1 MPNKLRKLV
10 GRLIAPAFY
19 VLLIVFLVAYL
30 RHVDFSKLT
39 HLQVNGWYLLLATI
53 LALLSRYIGMFAW
66 IVILRTLGATNLR
79 LHRQLMYVYAK
90 AWMGRYIP
98 GTAPWIL
105 GKIYFASKHGISK
118 QKLAVSSLLEGGIQ
132 VVTLLVFSLALLI
145 FDKRLDVLGGGFKVL
160 MLVVAVGGILVL
172 LPPVFNRLF
181 SFAYRL
187 VRRKSMEAG
196 HLATGRTITYG
207 AGLYLLSALANG
219 LSLFFIAK
227 AIDPALGYNNM
238 VFATGAASLAG
249 AASMLAVFAP
259 SGLGVREG
267 IQLVLFALIMPKELA
282 VAVTVITRLWDLG
295 TDVLFWGLSRA
306 MVGETLVPG
315 ATDVEV
321 QNPGNSA
328 MAGVSR
334 HAERP

>member
-1 MPNKLRKLV
+1 MSKKLRVWL

-19 VLLIVFLVAYL
+19 VLLVVFLVAYL

-39 HLQVNGWYLLLATI
+39 HLQFNGWYLLLATI
-53 LALLSRYIGMFAW
+53 LALLSRYIGTFTW
-66 IVILRTLGATNLR
+66 IIILRTLGAADIHLG
-79 LHRQLMYVYAK
+79 RQLMYVYAK

-132 VVTLLVFSLALLI
+132 IVTLLVFSLALLI
-145 FDKRLDVLGGGFKVL
+145 SDKRLNVLGAGFKVL
-160 MLVVAVGGILVL
+160 MVAVAIAGIIVL

-181 SFAYRL
+181 SLGYRL
-187 VRRKSMEAG
+187 VRRKPMETG
-196 HLATGRTITYG
+196 HLATNRTILYG
-207 AGLYLLSALANG
+207 AGLYLLSAAANG

-227 AIDPALGYNNM
+227 GIDPGLSYSNM
-238 VFATGAASLAG
+238 VFAIGAASLAG

-267 IQLVLFALIMPKELA
+267 IQLVLFALIMPKDLA
-282 VAVTVITRLWDLG
+282 VAVTIMTRLWSVG
-295 TDVLFWGLSRA
+295 TDVIFWALSRA
-306 MVGETLVPG
+306 M
-315 ATDVEV
+315 
-321 QNPGNSA
+321 
-328 MAGVSR
+328 AGKMPD
-334 HAERP
+334 EP

>member
-1 MPNKLRKLV
+1 MTHKLRVWL

-19 VLLIVFLVAYL
+19 VLLVVFLVAYL
-30 RHVDFSKLT
+30 RHVDFSKLA

-53 LALLSRYIGMFAW
+53 LALLSRYVGMFTW
-66 IVILRTLGATNLR
+66 IVILRTLGAANLH
-79 LHRQLMYVYAK
+79 LHKQLMYVYAK

-132 VVTLLVFSLALLI
+132 IVTLLVFALSLLI
-145 FDKRLDVLGGGFKVL
+145 FDKRLDVLGDGFKAL
-160 MLVVAVGGILVL
+160 MIAVALAGIIVL

-181 SFAYRL
+181 AFAYRL
-187 VRRKSMEAG
+187 VRRKPMEAG
-196 HLATGRTITYG
+196 HLATNRTISYG
-207 AGLYLLSALANG
+207 GGLYLLSALANG

-238 VFATGAASLAG
+238 IFATGAASLAG

-282 VAVTVITRLWDLG
+282 VAVTVITRLWSVG
-295 TDVLFWGLSRA
+295 SDVLFWGISRA
-306 MVGETLVPG
+306 VVGKAPASGEANELNSETQQASSLQAPPHR
-315 ATDVEV
+315 T
-321 QNPGNSA
+321 
-328 MAGVSR
+328 
-334 HAERP
+334 H